1 MFHYF
6 QVMDEYLDF
15 YRWVIEGD
23 KDLAEQYLQ
32 RLFID
37 VRHMNTKEEDPYI
50 KGKGK
55 TLADGNI
62 IRVCKFAYTFKSKR
76 TNNDLKSNVLPIDS
90 RHKTL
95 EEDELTG

>member
-6 QVMDEYLDF
+6 QVMDECLDF

-23 KDLAEQYLQ
+23 KELAERYLQ
-32 RLFID
+32 SLFLD

-55 TLADGNI
+55 SLPDGNI
-62 IRVCKFAYTFKSKR
+62 IRVCKFAYTFKTKR
-76 TNNDLKSNVLPIDS
+76 TNNGLKNNTLPLDS

-95 EEDELTG
+95 EEDELAG